1 MPATERPTVP
11 QLPEGFELTPRSD
24 DATRPHHMIA
34 RNGELV
40 AERLAECSLYR
51 PELDL
56 AVYAPNGRLAAYGLF
71 WADTV
76 TGVGL
81 VEPMRTEAGYQRI
94 GLGRGVLAEG
104 LDRLA
109 RAGCVRFKVSYLVGN
124 EASSRLYLGA
134 GFRPY
139 SSTRTYRRKPR

>member
-1 MPATERPTVP
+1 
-11 QLPEGFELTPRSD
+11 
-24 DATRPHHMIA
+24 MIA

-56 AVYAPNGRLAAYGLF
+56 AVYAQDGGLAAYGLF

-81 VEPMRTEAGYQRI
+81 VEPMRTEAGYQRM
-94 GLGRGVLAEG
+94 GVGRGVLAEG

-109 RAGCVRFKVSYLVGN
+109 RAGCVRLKVSYVVGN
-124 EASSRLYLGA
+124 EASRRLYVGA

-139 SSTRTYRRKPR
+139 SSTRTYRRTH